1 MREVVPGL
9 SRVALLWNPDLRGA
23 VLDYKQME
31 GAAHSLHLELQSV
44 EVSRVEDLDRAFSA
58 VTNQRAQAAS
68 SALKSGSLAA

>member
-1 MREVVPGL
+1 
-9 SRVALLWNPDLRGA
+9 
-23 VLDYKQME
+23 ME